1 MKRIELTITAQTP
14 LAIGQRKP
22 GGSVSEAMDYIPGT
36 VIRGAI
42 AGKILQQARAAGQIT
57 AAQPDLTQTDN
68 DFRKLFLGD
77 VVIFQNAYPA
87 IAKLEDDQYLV
98 SPGNTKILPAT
109 ALSSKTDSGF
119 KKSIDDDRRGVFDSL
134 IDSFCAREHGLFY
147 EPNSKEGDRVE
158 PFGGFYSF
166 YADEAD
172 ETEEIFIRYVTHSVS
187 KRLLTRVGINRRRA
201 TAQDEILY
209 SLEVMNE
216 SQGKAKRHPTIY
228 KSSIL
233 IKDDTLAEGLYT
245 FISQNCDRFRLGGS
259 ASRGLGKVKLSV
271 MPTDV
276 DALEDVNKTEQ
287 TMEVKQRIT
296 AFNHCLRERWKK
308 WGIFGTS
315 DNSIEDKTFFS
326 IGLGSEAI
334 LIENWQRTFALSKDL
349 LLQLTGITNSGIKL
363 EMAYSSYD
371 YRSGWNAA
379 WGLAKDIELVT
390 KMGGVFLFSIPTA
403 EKDNWFEKLA
413 KLELKGIGERTS
425 EGFGQIN
432 VCDEFHQVFREQPV

>member
-1 MKRIELTITAQTP
+1 MKRIELTITAQAP

-87 IAKLEDDQYLV
+87 IAKLGDDEYLL
-98 SPGNTKILPAT
+98 SPCNTKVLPAT

-119 KKSIDDDRRGVFDSL
+119 KKSLDDENRGVFDSL

-166 YADEAD
+166 YSD
-172 ETEEIFIRYVTHSVS
+172 ETEKLFTRYVSHSIS
-187 KRLLTRVGINRRRA
+187 KRLLTRVGINRKRA
-201 TAQDEILY
+201 TAQDDILY

-216 SQGKAKRHPTIY
+216 SQGKATKHPTVY
-228 KSSIL
+228 KSNLL
-233 IKDDTLAEGLYT
+233 IKDDTLAAELCT

-259 ASRGLGKVKLSV
+259 ASRGLGKVKLNAAL
-271 MPTDV
+271 V
-276 DALEDVNKTEQ
+276 DIPDLEDAKQAETVIVEC
-287 TMEVKQRIT
+287 KQRVE
-296 AFNHCLRERWKK
+296 AFNKCLKERWEK
-308 WGIFGTS
+308 WGLFGTS
-315 DNSIEDKTFFS
+315 DYPIKEKTLFS
-326 IGLGSEAI
+326 IGLASEAI
-334 LIENWQRTFALSKDL
+334 LVDNWRRTFALSTDL
-349 LLQLTGITNSGIKL
+349 LLQLTGVTNSDIKL
-363 EMAYSSYD
+363 EMAYSSYG

-379 WGLAKDIELVT
+379 WGLAKNVELVT
-390 KMGGVFLFSIPTA
+390 KMGGVFLFSVPTA
-403 EKDNWFEKLA
+403 EEASWFEKLA
-413 KLELKGIGERTS
+413 KLEVNGIGERTS
-425 EGFGQIN
+425 EGFGQIYI
-432 VCDEFHQVFREQPV
+432 CDEFHQVFREQPV